1 MPKLN
6 VVLMGVLAAA
16 VIAATGILALR
27 GGAPAAA
34 APVRAEALLRKLA
47 DPDLDL
53 RREGEEGLRRLGP
66 AAVEPLR
73 EASQSP
79 DRVLAGR
86 AAKLLQELQPSHSP
100 ERPSSTAE

>member
-6 VVLMGVLAAA
+6 ATLMILLAAA

-27 GGAPAAA
+27 GAPAAA
-34 APVRAEALLRKLA
+34 TPVRAEALLRKLA
-47 DPDLDL
+47 DPDADL
-53 RREGEEGLRRLGP
+53 RREGEDGLRRMGP

-73 EASQSP
+73 EASKSP

-86 AAKLLQELQPSHSP
+86 AAKLLQELQPSLSP

>member
-6 VVLMGVLAAA
+6 ATLMILLAAA

-27 GGAPAAA
+27 GNTSAAA
-34 APVRAEALLRKLA
+34 PPVRAESLLRKLA
-47 DPDLDL
+47 DPDADL
-53 RREGEEGLRRLGP
+53 RREGEQGLRQMGA

-73 EASQSP
+73 EASKSP

-86 AAKLLQELQPSHSP
+86 AAKLLQELQPSLSP
-100 ERPSSTAE
+100 ERPSSSAE